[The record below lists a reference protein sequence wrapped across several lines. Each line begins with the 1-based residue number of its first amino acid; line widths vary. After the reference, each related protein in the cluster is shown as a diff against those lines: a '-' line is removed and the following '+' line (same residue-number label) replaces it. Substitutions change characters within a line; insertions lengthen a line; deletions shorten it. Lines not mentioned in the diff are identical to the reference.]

1 MAERAQQEMNASTK
15 DVQAGSEAVKQ
26 IGAQLGLIDEAVKN
40 VNEKILSDSAVI
52 EEMSAGSEEILASA
66 EDMNEIVKHNVTE
79 TTSVA
84 NETENQVEVAKA
96 LTQSVTELEQKSNE
110 IINEIEKF
118 KI

>member
-1 MAERAQQEMNASTK
+1 MTASAS
-15 DVQAGSEAVKQ
+15 DVQAGSQAVKQ
-26 IGAQLGLIDEAVKN
+26 IGEHLEKIEQAVRK

-66 EDMNEIVKHNVTE
+66 EDMNELVKHNVDE

-84 NETENQVEVAKA
+84 TETNNQVKVAKA
-96 LTQSVTELEQKSNE
+96 LTDSVAALEQTSNQ
-110 IINEIEKF
+110 IIKEIEKF